1 MASAASPK
9 LPEIIRDG
17 RWLAHRYDDA
27 ADAIQFRLVDRDRH
41 RAVTFLID
49 SELSDLPLVAAPR
62 AACLAEAKA
71 LQLPAPR
78 FIIHSAYCCST
89 LLARAFDIP
98 GTSMGLKEPL
108 ILNDIVGL
116 QLRGG
121 DPRQVAAALD
131 AAVLLLARPLDVAEA
146 SVVKPS
152 NVFNPLLPLLL
163 RMRPDARALLLHA
176 PLETFLP
183 SIARKE
189 IEGRAWVRELMWKLI
204 RLGQT
209 ARFDLSE
216 EDLYR
221 QTDLQAAA
229 TGWLAQQAAFAEAA
243 AAHPDRVRTLNS
255 ETLMGGPQPVIQA
268 LSEHFGVEID
278 SAEVAAG
285 PAFTRH
291 SKDGSS
297 YSAAERS
304 ADRDR
309 GIQAHRREVEIVL
322 EWSRR
327 FAEHAGIPFDLP
339 SPLLG

>member
-1 MASAASPK
+1 MASAASPN
-9 LPEIIRDG
+9 LSEIIRNG

-62 AACLAEAKA
+62 AACLAEAK
-71 LQLPAPR
+71 LLPLPEPR

-98 GTSMGLKEPL
+98 STSIGFKEPL

-131 AAVLLLARPLDVAEA
+131 AALLLLARPLDGAEA
-146 SVVKPS
+146 RVIKPS

-163 RMRPDARALLLHA
+163 KMRPNARLLLLYA
-176 PLETFLP
+176 PLETFVP

-189 IEGRAWVRELMWKLI
+189 IEGRAWVRELMWKMI

-221 QTDLQAAA
+221 QTDLQVAAM
-229 TGWLAQQAAFAEAA
+229 GWLAQHAAFADAA

-255 ETLMGGPQPVIQA
+255 ETLMSDPEPVIQT
-268 LSEHFGVEID
+268 LGNHFGLDID
-278 SAEVAAG
+278 AAEVASG

-309 GIQAHRREVEIVL
+309 GIEAHRREVEIVL

-327 FAEHAGIPFDLP
+327 FAGHAGIPLELP
-339 SPLLG
+339 SPLFG

>member
-1 MASAASPK
+1 MASVASPN
-9 LPEIIRDG
+9 LSEIIRDG

-27 ADAIQFRLVDRDRH
+27 ADAIQFRLVDRERH

-49 SELSDLPLVAAPR
+49 AELSDLPLAVAPR

-71 LQLPAPR
+71 LELPPPR

-89 LLARAFDIP
+89 LLARAFDLP
-98 GTSMGLKEPL
+98 GKAMGFKEPL

-131 AAVLLLARPLDVAEA
+131 AALFLLARPLEGTEA

-163 RMRPDARALLLHA
+163 KMRPDARLLLLHA
-176 PLETFLP
+176 PLETFVP

-209 ARFDLSE
+209 VRFGLSE
-216 EDLYR
+216 EELYR

-229 TGWLAQQAAFAEAA
+229 TGWLAQHAAFAEAA
-243 AAHPDRVRTLNS
+243 EAHPDRVRTLNS
-255 ETLMGGPQPVIQA
+255 ETLMAGPEPA
-268 LSEHFGVEID
+268 LRALGDHFGLEVDGAEI
-278 SAEVAAG
+278 AAG

-291 SKDGSS
+291 SKDGSN
-297 YSAAERS
+297 YSAVERS
-304 ADRDR
+304 ADRQR

-327 FAEHAGIPFDLP
+327 FAEHAGIPLDLP
-339 SPLLG
+339 SPLLR